1 MQTITIALV
10 GQPNVGKSS
19 LINAI
24 SGANLKVG
32 NFSGVTVEK
41 AQTSLEYKGYLLEF
55 IDLPGLYA
63 FNEYSLEERISTEFL
78 HNESYDMIV
87 NVLDSTNLA
96 RNLCLSLQLLDM
108 ASTKDKKMVLA
119 LNMADEAQKENLII
133 DEAKL
138 SNEFGCVCISVSAK
152 NAQGTA
158 KLLDSII
165 QSYNASAP
173 KSVKYDGTQVPCE
186 TKSQK
191 HDSNCDVDF
200 QVRIAKA
207 HEIAR
212 DCSTRTGIAK
222 SANIDTILM
231 HQIWGLPIFLFFMWV
246 IFQITFTL
254 GEYPKVWIE
263 DSMDSL
269 GNIAKEHIT
278 SVELGSLIADGI
290 IAGVGAVLSFLPHI
304 LILFFGITMLEA
316 TGYMTRVAYLLDGFL
331 RKFGLHGKSFIP
343 LVSGFGCSAPAFMA
357 ARTLKSPTD
366 KLLTLFIINF
376 MSCSA
381 RLPIYTL
388 FVGIL
393 FDAQYAGSA
402 LFGIYIFGALV
413 GLVMAKVLKLSFF
426 RGQDEPFVMEMPK
439 YRFPSAKFVALSL
452 YQKAYYFIKK
462 AGIFI
467 LLASMLIWFGTS
479 YPKSEALENEY
490 EAKIEALKEEA
501 RAKGL
506 AILPDSQNQEEQ
518 AENTQTPNAEN
529 ANTQEVDNIAQS
541 SVEESESSEE
551 YEGCGFSDEVCEQL
565 DELENELE
573 SKQLAQSFL
582 GYIGN
587 FIAPAFAPMDF
598 DWRLCVSIL
607 NGLVAKEVVIS
618 SMGVLYALGDEQDEE
633 SESLQEIIRNSISVP
648 SAVAFVLFV
657 MFYNP
662 CLAAT
667 VVFNKESGKVSYTI
681 LLFIFTTVVAYLFSL
696 LGYEITKF
704 IL

>member
-41 AQTSLEYKGYLLEF
+41 AQTSVEYNGYLLEF

-63 FNEYSLEERISTEFL
+63 FNEYSLEERVSTEFL
-78 HNESYDMIV
+78 HNEKYDVIV

-108 ASTKDKKMVLA
+108 ASQKDKKMVLA
-119 LNMADEAQKENLII
+119 LNMIDEAQNENLII
-133 DEAKL
+133 DDTKL
-138 SNEFGCVCISVSAK
+138 SSEIGCACVSVSAK
-152 NAQGTA
+152 SSQGTA
-158 KLLDSII
+158 KLLNSII
-165 QSYNASAP
+165 EAYHSSAP
-173 KSVKYDGTQVPCE
+173 KGIKYDGTQVPCE
-186 TKSQK
+186 SKSK
-191 HDSNCDVDF
+191 ERDLGCDVDF

-222 SANIDTILM
+222 SSNIDAILM
-231 HQIWGLPIFLFFMWV
+231 HKVWGLPIFLFFMWI
-246 IFQITFTL
+246 IFQITFTF

-269 GNIAKEHIT
+269 ANMAKEHIT
-278 SVELGSLIADGI
+278 SVELGSLVADGI

-331 RKFGLHGKSFIP
+331 KKFGLHGKSFIP
-343 LVSGFGCSAPAFMA
+343 LVSGFGCSAPAFMV

-393 FDAQYAGSA
+393 FESQYAGSA
-402 LFGIYIFGALV
+402 LFGIYVFGALV
-413 GLVMAKVLKLSFF
+413 GLIMAKLLKLSFF
-426 RGQDEPFVMEMPK
+426 RGQDEPFVMEIPK
-439 YRFPSAKFVALSL
+439 YRFPSVRFVALSL

-462 AGIFI
+462 AGTFI

-490 EAKIEALKEEA
+490 EVKIENLKQEA
-501 RAKGL
+501 REKGL
-506 AILPDSQNQEEQ
+506 EITQPLGALDRADSQTMPDE
-518 AENTQTPNAEN
+518 ASSTQDGE
-529 ANTQEVDNIAQS
+529 I
-541 SVEESESSEE
+541 EE
-551 YEGCGFSDEVCEQL
+551 YEGCGFTDEVCEQL

-573 SKQLAQSFL
+573 SKLLTQSFL

-618 SMGVLYALGDEQDEE
+618 SMGVLYALGDDQDEE
-633 SESLQEIIRNSISVP
+633 SESLQEIIRSSISVP

-667 VVFNKESGKVSYTI
+667 VVFNKESGKVRYTI
-681 LLFIFTTVVAYLFSL
+681 LLFIFTTIVAYLFAL
-696 LGYEITKF
+696 CGYHITK
-704 IL
+704 LLV

>member
-41 AQTSLEYKGYLLEF
+41 AQTSVEYNGYLLEF

-63 FNEYSLEERISTEFL
+63 FNEYSLEERVSTEFL
-78 HNESYDMIV
+78 HNEKYDVIV

-108 ASTKDKKMVLA
+108 ASQKDRKMVLA
-119 LNMADEAQKENLII
+119 LNMIDEAQKENLII
-133 DEAKL
+133 DEDKL
-138 SNEFGCVCISVSAK
+138 SSEIGCACVSVSAK
-152 NAQGTA
+152 SSQGTA

-165 QSYNASAP
+165 EAYHSSAP
-173 KSVKYDGTQVPCE
+173 NGIKYDGTQVPCE
-186 TKSQK
+186 SKSK
-191 HDSNCDVDF
+191 ERDLSCDVDF

-207 HEIAR
+207 HELAR

-222 SANIDTILM
+222 SSNIDAILI
-231 HQIWGLPIFLFFMWV
+231 HQVWGLPIFLFFMWI
-246 IFQITFTL
+246 IFQITFTF

-269 GNIAKEHIT
+269 ANMAKEHIT
-278 SVELGSLIADGI
+278 SVELGSLVADGI

-304 LILFFGITMLEA
+304 LILFFGITMLES

-331 RKFGLHGKSFIP
+331 KKFGLHGKSFIP

-357 ARTLKSPTD
+357 ARTLKSHTD

-393 FDAQYAGSA
+393 FEAQYAGSA
-402 LFGIYIFGALV
+402 LFGIYVFGALV
-413 GLVMAKVLKLSFF
+413 GLIMAKLLKLSFF

-439 YRFPSAKFVALSL
+439 YRFPSMKFVALSL

-462 AGIFI
+462 AGTFI

-479 YPKSEALENEY
+479 YPKSEALESEY
-490 EAKIEALKEEA
+490 EAKIKNLKQEA
-501 RAKGL
+501 REKGL
-506 AILPDSQNQEEQ
+506 EITQPLSALDRADSQAMPDEAN
-518 AENTQTPNAEN
+518 
-529 ANTQEVDNIAQS
+529 NTQESEIA
-541 SVEESESSEE
+541 E
-551 YEGCGFSDEVCEQL
+551 YEGCGFTDEVCEQL

-573 SKQLAQSFL
+573 SKLLTQSFL

-618 SMGVLYALGDEQDEE
+618 SMGVLYSLGDEQDEE
-633 SESLQEIIRNSISVP
+633 SESLQEIIRSSISVP

-667 VVFNKESGKVSYTI
+667 VVFNKESGKVRYTI
-681 LLFIFTTVVAYLFSL
+681 LLFIFTTIVAYLFAL
-696 LGYEITKF
+696 CGYHITK
-704 IL
+704 LLV

>member
-41 AQTSLEYKGYLLEF
+41 TQTSLKYKGYLLEF

-63 FNEYSLEERISTEFL
+63 FNEYSLEERVSTEFL
-78 HNESYDMIV
+78 HNEKYDVIV
-87 NVLDSTNLA
+87 NVVDSTNLA
-96 RNLCLSLQLLDM
+96 RNLCLSLQLLD
-108 ASTKDKKMVLA
+108 TVRTNGKKMVLA
-119 LNMADEAQKENLII
+119 LNMIDEAQKENLII
-133 DEAKL
+133 DDCKL
-138 SNEFGCVCISVSAK
+138 SSELGCACVSVSAK

-158 KLLDSII
+158 KLLDNII
-165 QSYNASAP
+165 QSYNSSAP
-173 KSVKYDGTQVPCE
+173 KSPMYNDAQVPCE
-186 TKSQK
+186 TKSK
-191 HDSNCDVDF
+191 ERDLSCDSDF

-207 HEIAR
+207 HEIAKS
-212 DCSTRTGIAK
+212 CSTRTGITK
-222 SANIDTILM
+222 SQNIDKLLM
-231 HQIWGLPIFLFFMWV
+231 HKFLGLPIFLFFMWV

-254 GEYPKVWIE
+254 GEYPKAWVE
-263 DSMDSL
+263 DSMSAL
-269 GNIAKEHIT
+269 GDIAKENIT
-278 SVELGSLIADGI
+278 SQELGSLIADGI

-304 LILFFGITMLEA
+304 LILFFGITMLES

-331 RKFGLHGKSFIP
+331 KKFGLHGKSFIP

-393 FDAQYAGSA
+393 FETQYAGSA
-402 LFGIYIFGALV
+402 LFGIYIFGAFV

-439 YRFPSAKFVALSL
+439 YRFPSVKFVALSL
-452 YQKAYYFIKK
+452 YQKAYYFVKK
-462 AGIFI
+462 AGTFI

-490 EAKIEALKEEA
+490 EAKIELLKEQA
-501 RAKGL
+501 RANGL
-506 AILPDSQNQEEQ
+506 EIVQTPLDSQSQ
-518 AENTQTPNAEN
+518 QT
-529 ANTQEVDNIAQS
+529 DNIDNDEQQVA
-541 SVEESESSEE
+541 E
-551 YEGCGFSDEVCEQL
+551 YEGCGFADEVCEQL
-565 DELENELE
+565 NELENELE
-573 SKQLAQSFL
+573 SELLAQSFL
-582 GYIGN
+582 GHIGN
-587 FIAPAFAPMDF
+587 FISPAFSPMDF

-618 SMGVLYALGDEQDEE
+618 SMGVLYSLGDEQDEE
-633 SESLQEIIRNSISVP
+633 SESLQEIIRKSISVP
-648 SAVAFVLFV
+648 TAVAFVLFV

-681 LLFIFTTVVAYLFSL
+681 LLFIFTTVVAYIFSL
-696 LGYEITKF
+696 VGYQITKLL
-704 IL
+704 I

>member
-41 AQTSLEYKGYLLEF
+41 AQTSVEYNGYLLEF

-63 FNEYSLEERISTEFL
+63 FNEYSLEERVSTEFL
-78 HNESYDMIV
+78 HNEKYDVIV

-108 ASTKDKKMVLA
+108 ASQKDRKMVLA
-119 LNMADEAQKENLII
+119 LNMIDEAQKENLII
-133 DEAKL
+133 DEDKL
-138 SNEFGCVCISVSAK
+138 SSEIGCACVSVSAK
-152 NAQGTA
+152 NSQGTA

-165 QSYNASAP
+165 EAYHSSAP
-173 KSVKYDGTQVPCE
+173 NGIKYDGTQVPCE
-186 TKSQK
+186 SKSK
-191 HDSNCDVDF
+191 ERDLSCDVDF

-207 HEIAR
+207 HELAR

-222 SANIDTILM
+222 SSNIDAILI
-231 HQIWGLPIFLFFMWV
+231 HQVWGLPIFLFFMWI
-246 IFQITFTL
+246 IFQITFTF

-269 GNIAKEHIT
+269 ANMAKEHIT
-278 SVELGSLIADGI
+278 SVELGSLVADGI

-304 LILFFGITMLEA
+304 LILFFGITMLES

-331 RKFGLHGKSFIP
+331 KKFGLHGKSFIP

-393 FDAQYAGSA
+393 FEAQYAGSA
-402 LFGIYIFGALV
+402 LFGIYVFGALV
-413 GLVMAKVLKLSFF
+413 GLIMAKLLKLSFF

-439 YRFPSAKFVALSL
+439 YRFPSIKFVALSL

-462 AGIFI
+462 AGTFI

-490 EAKIEALKEEA
+490 EAKIKNLKQEA
-501 RAKGL
+501 REKGL
-506 AILPDSQNQEEQ
+506 EITQPLSALDRVDSQAMPDEAN
-518 AENTQTPNAEN
+518 
-529 ANTQEVDNIAQS
+529 NTQESEIA
-541 SVEESESSEE
+541 E
-551 YEGCGFSDEVCEQL
+551 YEGCGFTDEVCEQL

-573 SKQLAQSFL
+573 SKLLTQSFL

-633 SESLQEIIRNSISVP
+633 SESLQEIIRSSISVP

-667 VVFNKESGKVSYTI
+667 VVFNKESGKVRYTI
-681 LLFIFTTVVAYLFSL
+681 LLFIFTTIVAYLFAL
-696 LGYEITKF
+696 CGYHITK
-704 IL
+704 LLV

>member
-41 AQTSLEYKGYLLEF
+41 AQTSVEYNGYLLEF

-63 FNEYSLEERISTEFL
+63 FNEYSLEERVSTEFL
-78 HNESYDMIV
+78 HNEKYDVIV

-108 ASTKDKKMVLA
+108 ASQKDKKMVLA
-119 LNMADEAQKENLII
+119 LNMIDEAQNENLII
-133 DEAKL
+133 NDTKL
-138 SNEFGCVCISVSAK
+138 SSEIGCACIGVSAK
-152 NAQGTA
+152 NNQGTA

-165 QSYNASAP
+165 EAYHSSAP
-173 KSVKYDGTQVPCE
+173 KGIKYDGTQVPCE
-186 TKSQK
+186 SKSK
-191 HDSNCDVDF
+191 ERDLSCDVDF

-222 SANIDTILM
+222 SSNIDMILM
-231 HQIWGLPIFLFFMWV
+231 HKVWGLPIFLFFMWI
-246 IFQITFTL
+246 IFQITFTF

-269 GNIAKEHIT
+269 ANMAKEHIT
-278 SVELGSLIADGI
+278 SVELGSLVADGI

-331 RKFGLHGKSFIP
+331 KKFGLHGKSFIP

-393 FDAQYAGSA
+393 FEAQYAGSA
-402 LFGIYIFGALV
+402 LFGIYVFGALV
-413 GLVMAKVLKLSFF
+413 GLIMAKLLKLSFF
-426 RGQDEPFVMEMPK
+426 RGQDEPFVMEIPK
-439 YRFPSAKFVALSL
+439 YRFPSVRFVALSL

-462 AGIFI
+462 AGTFI

-490 EAKIEALKEEA
+490 ETKIENLKQEA
-501 RAKGL
+501 REKGL
-506 AILPDSQNQEEQ
+506 EITQSLSALDRADSHTMPDEIKS
-518 AENTQTPNAEN
+518 
-529 ANTQEVDNIAQS
+529 TQEGEI
-541 SVEESESSEE
+541 EG
-551 YEGCGFSDEVCEQL
+551 YEGCGFTDEVCEQL

-573 SKQLAQSFL
+573 SKLLTQSFL

-618 SMGVLYALGDEQDEE
+618 SMGVLYALGDDQDEE
-633 SESLQEIIRNSISVP
+633 SERLQEIIRNSISVP

-667 VVFNKESGKVSYTI
+667 VVFNKESGKVRYTI
-681 LLFIFTTVVAYLFSL
+681 LLFIFTTIVAYLFAL
-696 LGYEITKF
+696 CGYHITK
-704 IL
+704 LLV